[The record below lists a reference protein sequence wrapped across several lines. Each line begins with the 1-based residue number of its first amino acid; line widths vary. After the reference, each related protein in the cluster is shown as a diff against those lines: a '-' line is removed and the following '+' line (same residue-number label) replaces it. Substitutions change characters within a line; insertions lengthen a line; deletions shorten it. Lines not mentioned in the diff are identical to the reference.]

1 MSPAGCGTQ
10 EHSRELALPHPADGV
25 GSLCWLRGW
34 SHRSQPI
41 FITTPFISE
50 TSLSAESSCNR
61 AVVLTHTPAGA
72 PAGRM
77 APEGCGDVLMAFR
90 LRKSFRGPCFHQ
102 MQSWSAAAHT
112 PEPGAGTLC
121 EPQHTRCEKGWS
133 PSRGAS
139 SPAVPV
145 QRPLL

>member
-1 MSPAGCGTQ
+1 MSPAGCGSQ
-10 EHSRELALPHPADGV
+10 ERGRELALPHPADGV

-77 APEGCGDVLMAFR
+77 TPEGCGDVLMAFR

-102 MQSWSAAAHT
+102 MHM
-112 PEPGAGTLC
+112 
-121 EPQHTRCEKGWS
+121 
-133 PSRGAS
+133 
-139 SPAVPV
+139 SPAVLVCSSTHTRAWGRHALRAPGRAV
-145 QRPLL
+145 RRAGPRAVGPAAL